1 MELGIQPNRSPSF
14 GPLIRKCI
22 FNTYLN
28 RVFSPRNPF
37 LFFSF
42 FLLLSFLFQHQ
53 SHLHLYYL
61 IDTHNGYSTSTLNG
75 VIYAPIINDIIIS
88 VFIQLIIEFFFF
100 FFSSFPQLQILCTLF
115 LAIVVQQ
122 CYATKKGGYAS
133 PKAPKAVKVKAK
145 TPVKYAGPIV
155 YTAEKPPVI
164 YFPPPPI
171 PPKPKVREQK
181 EEENNNFGSPFCME
195 PLRRIVV

>member
-100 FFSSFPQLQILCTLF
+100 FFLFFSTIADFMYAIFSDSCTAMLCYQKRRICLAESSQSRQSEGQNSSQVRWAHRLHRRETSSDL
-115 LAIVVQQ
+115 
-122 CYATKKGGYAS
+122 
-133 PKAPKAVKVKAK
+133 
-145 TPVKYAGPIV
+145 
-155 YTAEKPPVI
+155 
-164 YFPPPPI
+164 FPPSA
-171 PPKPKVREQK
+171 
-181 EEENNNFGSPFCME
+181 NSPQAQGE
-195 PLRRIVV
+195 GTKRRRK